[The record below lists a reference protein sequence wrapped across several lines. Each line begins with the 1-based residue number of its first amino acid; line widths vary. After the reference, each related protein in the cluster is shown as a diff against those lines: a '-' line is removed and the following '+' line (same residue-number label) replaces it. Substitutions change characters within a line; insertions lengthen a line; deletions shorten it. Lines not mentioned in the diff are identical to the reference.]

1 MSETSLNTFES
12 RPELLNACMP
22 RRPTDTH
29 DGTPLHVEVPEIAVQ
44 SSFSP
49 DLLTDTGL
57 AVSQPALSLPV
68 NHSLEGVSVQSPPS
82 CSSASSLALL
92 SHPAPS
98 CGATLEIQHPE
109 GSVSA
114 RPLVGGLASRLG
126 SPAVA
131 SGEPLLG
138 PQQDPT
144 ACRHSLPLP
153 TSGSTPRPS
162 PIDLGLPNRSLLD
175 RYAVGCFLMAVYSCA
190 RLGDLKVVSDFR
202 LDLDGDSD
210 VGYLELYS
218 LSHKARAYGNAM
230 GLRMPMVA
238 PVKGIG
244 PGCWGRPPLRFLL
257 GPPFQVTLILILP
270 CFRGLCCS
278 VPGYPPEAFCVVLPL
293 AFSWIFFLVLKNL

>member
-29 DGTPLHVEVPEIAVQ
+29 EGTPLHVEVPEIAVQ

-57 AVSQPALSLPV
+57 AVSPPALPLPV

-82 CSSASSLALL
+82 YSSASRLALL

-114 RPLVGGLASRLG
+114 RPPVGGLASHLG
-126 SPAVA
+126 SPAAA

-144 ACRHSLPLP
+144 ACRHSLPLS
-153 TSGSTPRPS
+153 TSGSAPSPS
-162 PIDLGLPNRSLLD
+162 PIDLGLPASQVSARAPPSGYPNPDTSLLPRALLQRSGLSAQSILRGSSTRIFLD
-175 RYAVGCFLMAVYSCA
+175 LFSGFEKPLSAAVL
-190 RLGDLKVVSDFR
+190 LKHHPVVSTDIL
-202 LDLDGDSD
+202 LDSSMDILND
-210 VGYLELYS
+210 
-218 LSHKARAYGNAM
+218 A
-230 GLRMPMVA
+230 
-238 PVKGIG
+238 
-244 PGCWGRPPLRFLL
+244 FLHF
-257 GPPFQVTLILILP
+257 PT
-270 CFRGLCCS
+270 
-278 VPGYPPEAFCVVLPL
+278 
-293 AFSWIFFLVLKNL
+293 